1 MPLIRTQDGRFKIR
15 NVPGVGTKEEKTKQL
30 QAIKASQKGQAF
42 AEESLSRIVAQV
54 NNDPSKENF
63 FRLITQASRQG
74 SSVKDT
80 FDLYNSVNKEFDALY
95 AARRKAE
102 SYDAKKEDVD
112 RYESLLKEID
122 SLPNPNTLYGDL
134 LDEMNRIGVSYNTT
148 TAIMNMLS
156 KETFAEEKTPSDV
169 RKQKRRAGETVDELV
184 EYLTSNYEDPKET
197 EAYQQ
202 TLGYLPYDLK
212 DMTKKERRVI
222 LSALVDVMMNSE
234 PWRDDCDSLV
244 YDMLLVGI
252 FTPQD
257 LEDEQFLE
265 FFPESRA
272 TQLAEEMLAEDEEA
286 RQDQEETD
294 EDLRDWG
301 LMSEAPEQ
309 DSFSEFSDEMVD
321 DLYESLDNKEDFL
334 IKLEDHFPDLF
345 VYQGDVKKA
354 IDAYVIEKGNPD
366 GLNEKDLRDVAEEE
380 IEHGLRL
387 TELIPIFDTNI
398 PSPNFF
404 SFEKTLIDSES
415 LEPEKTSAVIN
426 KAQQY
431 LVDWYNE
438 EFPDFRLKRPID
450 VTFEELDTQMTSKV
464 PTLRIEHELSS
475 EDEEQKDGYIDAFV
489 DEEVD
494 PEGRI
499 GFVNYVYDKEAD
511 ALEVQAVEVMKDWRR
526 QGVATE
532 MYKGLMKLYPGARI
546 LNGFQ
551 TSKGKKF
558 RKSFDTEF
566 DVKNSEA
573 FAEVSSLASALS
585 SRPSDLS
592 LLQELSKED
601 SRRGGSLRKAL
612 NDYNSAIRSSSDSGS
627 YHRALLREDALL
639 SALKDAG
646 VSKASVG
653 KVVDA
658 IKGGRVDTFAE
669 GDSVDILNSDPTN
682 KELIRRFLNEDDR
695 AGGSLRDQINDLA
708 KMNQDLARLEQDHY
722 VLERRVNRGGGPN
735 YSQDYLQSKA
745 KVESLNK
752 KVTRLGIFLESALKR
767 KGVIK
772 PNLVVDT
779 TVWTNDEGE
788 VFAETKPK
796 FKRKGKTICKESCKE
811 TKLPEPDFL
820 KPQSFS
826 ERVFAVER
834 HANRLLARV

>member
-15 NVPGVGTKEEKTKQL
+15 NVPGTGTKEEKTKQL
-30 QAIKASQKGQAF
+30 QAIKANQKGQAF
-42 AEESLSRIVAQV
+42 AEE
-54 NNDPSKENF
+54 
-63 FRLITQASRQG
+63 
-74 SSVKDT
+74 
-80 FDLYNSVNKEFDALY
+80 
-95 AARRKAE
+95 
-102 SYDAKKEDVD
+102 
-112 RYESLLKEID
+112 
-122 SLPNPNTLYGDL
+122 
-134 LDEMNRIGVSYNTT
+134 
-148 TAIMNMLS
+148 
-156 KETFAEEKTPSDV
+156 KTPKDV

-301 LMSEAPEQ
+301 LMS
-309 DSFSEFSDEMVD
+309 DSFAEEPREVLERRAKLGDELAKKKLAD
-321 DLYESLDNKEDFL
+321 QELRKGETLEAFLNAGKGSLFDYLDLYNEPLLAEIEALNNERDLRQGMEGENGEKTINVTFWDDSGTEWEYNVPMGDAREENQTVAFDYFQDEIEDQDLLAEVASLAAFHASDDYSD
-334 IKLEDHFPDLF
+334 I
-345 VYQGDVKKA
+345 YSQ
-354 IDAYVIEKGNPD
+354 IEQF
-366 GLNEKDLRDVAEEE
+366 NEKVEDLLDEKDYDS
-380 IEHGLRL
+380 L
-387 TELIPIFDTNI
+387 TARMDSLLSNDLELISGRDYYLAYR
-398 PSPNFF
+398 PSELFESILNPLSSSQTF
-404 SFEKTLIDSES
+404 SE
-415 LEPEKTSAVIN
+415 A
-426 KAQQY
+426 
-431 LVDWYNE
+431 
-438 EFPDFRLKRPID
+438 
-450 VTFEELDTQMTSKV
+450 FEELDTQMTSKV

-499 GFVNYVYDKEAD
+499 GFVNYVYDKAEN